1 MSAGNLKLEAN
12 SAYSVVH
19 VTMDQIAEWWGQGRL
34 RPTLWQR
41 APRWNARRDTDQWIT
56 CVLQNTPVVPIF
68 VHQTERD
75 DGSGY
80 DYLIIDGQN
89 RSKACYSFLREGAT
103 KVRAGDVLRFAA
115 APDDMLTF
123 NDFSPEQRERIATNL
138 IPMCVFNPTTTEGE
152 LRRVFRN
159 LNRGKMLSSYEIIR
173 SWDHVPMVRNVLNP
187 LDERLCARIQAISP
201 RWKPQNHRM
210 LHTYVRIAAMM
221 YSDWLHLQS
230 ADRIE
235 QWVACRTQPVADADA
250 AQFGALVELT
260 VQLLEVWHAQGV
272 VPSISTVPD
281 LAWAIHAFDAL
292 TGRDALL
299 AVLSGPVR
307 VALHNEVDQVPL
319 WYNHPSGLH
328 IDVVRERRA
337 FITQIVREELDCAA
351 PESLGRTASEQ
362 PEDGVITSG
371 PTQEDLDAAEAL
383 LSLMPRPRTPQRP
396 EVLVGWQPNF

>member
-1 MSAGNLKLEAN
+1 MSAGNLKLAAN

-89 RSKACYSFLREGAT
+89 RSKACYSFLREGTT

-173 SWDHVPMVRNVLNP
+173 SWDHVPMVRDVLNP
-187 LDERLCARIQAISP
+187 LDERLCARILAISP

-210 LHTYVRIAAMM
+210 LHTYIRIAAMM

-235 QWVACRTQPVADADA
+235 QWVACR
-250 AQFGALVELT
+250 GARPRLRTRTRRRRTRRTRRRTRRRTMSTMTTRAGCRQRQRPRSTHCSNRLEAKREPWTDRALCKLRVRSHNSLHRRGRALI
-260 VQLLEVWHAQGV
+260 QLLNKVHRIV
-272 VPSISTVPD
+272 KVPPHQ
-281 LAWAIHAFDAL
+281 AIPIE
-292 TGRDALL
+292 T
-299 AVLSGPVR
+299 
-307 VALHNEVDQVPL
+307 
-319 WYNHPSGLH
+319 
-328 IDVVRERRA
+328 
-337 FITQIVREELDCAA
+337 
-351 PESLGRTASEQ
+351 
-362 PEDGVITSG
+362 
-371 PTQEDLDAAEAL
+371 
-383 LSLMPRPRTPQRP
+383 
-396 EVLVGWQPNF
+396 